1 MRKTQLRVLTTIA
14 SLALVTACGDDATPP
29 IGGGGPDADLTAI
42 DAMPNLP
49 DAQATFADA
58 AMNAAGPLV
67 TVVSPTAPAAGD
79 LSSDAI
85 VTSDRITVLCKAETN
100 PASGD
105 RVDASS
111 VTVSA
116 TGGGGTVELQAIP
129 NGVPD
134 EFEASL
140 FLTDFPNGALAVTCS
155 ASDNSPEALQNS
167 ATNDTFL
174 DLGPEVEILTPLVGT
189 SYANQMDVVFTV
201 SASPVAAGDTAA
213 DPDTGSVVLSV
224 AGVAIPGVVNSSGTY
239 TATILF
245 DSPLFNPSLDDQQ
258 TLRVSAANTRA
269 TTAVTRVE
277 EVVFNVDNEG
287 PTITI
292 ATPLAGELVAGIIP
306 ISATVV
312 DPTGVLP
319 QSVVATIAGIHEVQM
334 TLSGG
339 GDTYTGFFD
348 TRILGPL
355 IFPNIIV
362 RAQDVTGNQSSA
374 GYLVGL
380 DNASPIATLDSPNL
394 REAALEAG
402 DLVCSTS
409 FDPLGSDAVSDGEG
423 VLQLF
428 EVRARLQDRANAFT
442 GTGVVVPIALVDTS
456 SVELFLLDDETRAV
470 VVDSDGDGIC
480 DEINPL
486 LVPTS
491 VPVASNE
498 VAEID
503 MAVISSNG
511 SSFNP
516 ADGFS
521 GPTFAETNNGGC
533 TGGTE
538 DEAPN
543 PLCVSTPL
551 TRVIKLAASD
561 VDVIYGIPPAEGLQ
575 CMGNGI
581 DALATNLSDGWTCL
595 AVRGVDNLGN
605 ANVSAPIRICV
616 DADDDQGDGCP
627 VEGVINLAGAPNCTG
642 TYNPA
647 TDTVDTGTPCTVDG
661 SFPANELLRTDL

>member
-14 SLALVTACGDDATPP
+14 SLALVTACGDDGDRP
-29 IGGGGPDADLTAI
+29 IGGGGPDADPTAV

-49 DAQATFADA
+49 DAQDTFADA
-58 AMNAAGPLV
+58 AMNAAGPLI
-67 TVVSPTAPAAGD
+67 TVVSPTVPAAGD

-116 TGGGGTVELQAIP
+116 TGGGVSVELQAIP

-140 FLTDFPNGALAVTCS
+140 FLTDFPNGDLAVTCS

-174 DLGPEVEILTPLVGT
+174 DQGPDVEILTPLVGT

-201 SASPVAAGDTAA
+201 SASPVAAGDTGAA
-213 DPDTGSVVLSV
+213 PDTASVVLSI
-224 AGVAIPGVVNSSGTY
+224 AGVAVPGVVNSNGTY

-245 DSPLFNPSLDDQQ
+245 DSPLFNPSLDGQQ

-292 ATPLAGELVAGIIP
+292 ATPLAGELIAGIIP

-312 DPTGVLP
+312 DPTGILP
-319 QSVVATIAGIHEVQM
+319 QSVVVTIAGIHEVQM
-334 TLSGG
+334 SSSGG
-339 GDTYTGFFD
+339 DVYTGFFD

-362 RAQDVTGNQSSA
+362 RAQDVNGNQSSA

-380 DNASPIATLDSPNL
+380 DNASPIATLDSPSL
-394 REAALEAG
+394 REAQVVDGNLI
-402 DLVCSTS
+402 CSTY
-409 FDPLGSDAVSDGEG
+409 FDPLGDDAVSDGEG

-428 EVRARLQDRANAFT
+428 DVRARLEDRANAFT
-442 GTGVVVPIALVDTS
+442 GTGVVVPIAYVDTS

-470 VVDSDGDGIC
+470 VVDTDGDGIC

-491 VPVASNE
+491 VPVASDE

-503 MAVISSNG
+503 MEVIASTG
-511 SSFNP
+511 SSFSPGDP
-516 ADGFS
+516 A
-521 GPTFAETNNGGC
+521 PTFATTGNNQC
-533 TGGTE
+533 TGGT
-538 DEAPN
+538 DTAP
-543 PLCVSTPL
+543 PDLLCASTPL
-551 TRVIKLAASD
+551 TRVINIPGD
-561 VDVIYGIPPAEGLQ
+561 EIDVIYGIPPAVGLQ
-575 CMGNGI
+575 CMGNGV
-581 DALATNLSDGWTCL
+581 DALATNLADGWACL

-605 ANVSAPIRICV
+605 ANVSAPTRICI
-616 DADDDQGDGCP
+616 DSDDDKGDGCP
-627 VEGVINLAGAPNCTG
+627 IEGVINLAGAPNCTG

-661 SFPANELLRTDL
+661 AFPINEVRRTDL